1 MKQTVHAVLYTKPHC
16 IQCKMSTKLMDE
28 LGLPYENTYYGNS
41 EETKIITF
49 PSFAN

>member
-28 LGLPYENTYYGNS
+28 WINVNKVD
-41 EETKIITF
+41 TKRADT
-49 PSFAN
+49 

>member
-41 EETKIITF
+41 
-49 PSFAN
+49 